1 MRLHH
6 HPASTTS
13 RPILLL
19 AAELRL
25 PVELKVVDLFA
36 GEHLHREYAAINPS
50 HLVPVLEDGDFRLT
64 ECAAILKY
72 LADKASTPL
81 YPCTLRERARVNE
94 RMDWVNTQLARDFAY
109 GFVYPQ
115 IFPAHRRESAAV
127 QAATL
132 AWGRERALQWLAVLD
147 RHWLGAASPFLCG
160 EQITIA
166 DYHAAPFVA
175 LGELVGSRFAEFPQ
189 LQRWLERMKS
199 LPHWAEVNAV
209 IDGYGATLDRAALQG
224 V

>member
-1 MRLHH
+1 MKLDY
-6 HPASTTS
+6 HPASTAI
-13 RPILLL
+13 RPVALF
-19 AAELRL
+19 AAETGIPIDLQ
-25 PVELKVVDLFA
+25 VVDIFK
-36 GEHLHREYAAINPS
+36 GEHRQAAYAAINPNA
-50 HLVPVLEDGDFRLT
+50 LVPVLEDGDFRLT